1 MNRNQRATRNNTS
14 NNKPFV
20 SGGVISN
27 FTGAQ
32 QQNAT
37 VAPAAVPTPAP
48 VAAPAPANVSFSAI
62 LCISFEACFN
72 QNDSLAT
79 S

>member
-14 NNKPFV
+14 NKPFV

-32 QQNAT
+32 QQQQQQSNAT
-37 VAPAAVPTPAP
+37 IAPATVPTPAP
-48 VAAPAPANVSFSAI
+48 VAAPNPANVSFRPFHA
-62 LCISFEACFN
+62 FPVKCFH
-72 QNDSLAT
+72 S
-79 S
+79 